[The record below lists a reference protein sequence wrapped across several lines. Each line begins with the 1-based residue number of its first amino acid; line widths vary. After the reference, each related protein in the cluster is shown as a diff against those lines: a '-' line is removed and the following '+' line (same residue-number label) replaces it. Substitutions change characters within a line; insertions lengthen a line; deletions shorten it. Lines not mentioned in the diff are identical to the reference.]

1 MNQEVGIQ
9 LEKSINTNVR
19 NNTFNILQL
28 ETDFFKLGKYT
39 YILYRSWVNK
49 RKYNIVFLNVLVKL
63 YILSEK
69 NINLSLFENIKIWG
83 AN

>member
-1 MNQEVGIQ
+1 LGLVCALVVHIFKGMNQEVGIQ

-39 YILYRSWVNK
+39 YILYRS
-49 RKYNIVFLNVLVKL
+49 
-63 YILSEK
+63 
-69 NINLSLFENIKIWG
+69 
-83 AN
+83 